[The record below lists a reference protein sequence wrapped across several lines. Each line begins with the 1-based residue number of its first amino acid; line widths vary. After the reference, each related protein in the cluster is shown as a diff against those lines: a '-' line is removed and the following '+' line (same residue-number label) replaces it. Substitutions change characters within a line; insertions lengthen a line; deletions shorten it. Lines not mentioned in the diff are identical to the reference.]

1 MPESSEHCKIVF
13 FLYITYIYIMSVY
26 LYKSTCIISLSF
38 FLLGFKDNGIETAE
52 QRCLRVF
59 QLLMLRLP
67 KYNMTVTRRLV
78 CLLNAV
84 AEEAANKM
92 DAAALGTLFAPHLL
106 CSREVQSNPVV
117 FNCALHVAQETAIF
131 IIKNGA
137 KVFQIPAE
145 LDRDVTQ
152 FLKSE
157 KRLSDESSSQSTPVR
172 SSSESQPGMSPV
184 ATSLTFVPRS
194 QDLQDTTKAELAK
207 LQAHI
212 QSLPELE
219 KRKLKK
225 QLNGSAALAEAVS
238 TPSSSQDTP
247 VKYEDTPRKHA
258 RSKSIGSSLRVN
270 ESSLVS

>member
-1 MPESSEHCKIVF
+1 
-13 FLYITYIYIMSVY
+13 MSVY

>member
-1 MPESSEHCKIVF
+1 MF
-13 FLYITYIYIMSVY
+13 F
-26 LYKSTCIISLSF
+26 F
-38 FLLGFKDNGIETAE
+38 FKFILFLFLDFKDNGIETAE

-67 KYNMTVTRRLV
+67 KNNMTVTRRLV

-92 DAAALGTLFAPHLL
+92 DATALGTLFAPHLL

-145 LDRDVTQ
+145 LNRDVIQ

-157 KRLSDESSSQSTPVR
+157 KRLSDESSGENTPVR
-172 SSSESQPGMSPV
+172 SASEAWMSPV
-184 ATSLTFVPRS
+184 STSLNFVPRS
-194 QDLQDTTKAELAK
+194 RDLQDTTKAELAK

-212 QSLPELE
+212 QSLPQLE

-225 QLNGSAALAEAVS
+225 QLNDSTALAEAVS
-238 TPSSSQDTP
+238 NPNSSHGTPLRYQ
-247 VKYEDTPRKHA
+247 DTPRKHA

-270 ESSLVS
+270 ESHLLSFACVIFARKGACE